1 MKLSKI
7 TGPFMEVAVRM
18 AKSAVSLHVCA
29 LNREARAA
37 NRKLDREL
45 NKMVSINQ
53 ALTVQRQRYSEARDS
68 LVDTFER
75 VDAEIAEAK
84 SRVV

>member
-7 TGPFMEVAVRM
+7 TGPVMEAAVYI
-18 AKSAVSLHVCA
+18 AKAAVSLHVYA
-29 LNREARAA
+29 LDREARAA

-45 NKMVSINQ
+45 DKMVSINQ
-53 ALTVQRQRYSEARDS
+53 ALTVQRQRYSEARDV